1 MKRRICMIITL
12 LAVIITSVNV
22 GFFVKDEFFYSL
34 DDLPEGKLLRN
45 EYNQSILFS
54 TGYLLEIYEI
64 SATDEHPAAIRVAA
78 RNDTTN
84 HSRTI
89 YWQIGTR
96 ESLVYWPED
105 EENTVYINGVPVN
118 YVNGAYDCRDY
129 HDFTY
134 IPPTDADELKGA
146 F

>member
-12 LAVIITSVNV
+12 LAFIITSVNV

-34 DDLPEGKLLRN
+34 NDLPEGKLLRN
-45 EYNQSILFS
+45 EINQSVLFS
-54 TGYLLEIYEI
+54 TGYSLEIYEV
-64 SATDEHPAAIRVAA
+64 SATDEHPAAIRVAI
-78 RNDTTN
+78 RNDNTN
-84 HSRTI
+84 RRRTI

-96 ESLVYWPED
+96 ESLVYWPEE
-105 EENTVYINGVPVN
+105 EENIVYINGVPVD

-129 HDFTY
+129 HDFHY
-134 IPPTDADELKGA
+134 IPSTEIEKLDGA